1 MDAVVWCVTCV
12 AVVVLDVDIG
22 LLVGVVVSV
31 VLVLVRS
38 QVHIVDVVEEIRVGV
53 SRVWRPKGQ
62 YRTQQD
68 MAGTRVA
75 KINGPLFFANAE
87 MVINSIFEKTGVNP
101 ITMKQEGELVVE
113 EIVDQ
118 NGGTQLNVVFS
129 SQSREDVES
138 RSEDT
143 PADVDKVQEVQ
154 ADRPTPDELSLKKSM
169 LPVRKLIL
177 DMSGV
182 TFVDEMGVEALNLLI
197 AEYDSVGIDVYIA
210 AVPTRCLGQLKAAGF
225 VSKHRDIIFVTTE
238 AVFEHLS

>member
-38 QVHIVDVVEEIRVGV
+38 QVHIVDVVGEIRVGV

-68 MAGTRVA
+68 MAGTRVT

-101 ITMKQEGELVVE
+101 INMKQEGELVVE

-118 NGGTQLNVVFS
+118 NGGTELSVVFS

-143 PADVDKVQEVQ
+143 PTELDKVQEVQ
-154 ADRPTPDELSLKKSM
+154 ADRPMLDELSLKKSM

-197 AEYDSVGIDVYIA
+197 AEYDSVGIDVYVA

-225 VSKHRDIIFVTTE
+225 VSKHRDIILVTTE
-238 AVFEHLS
+238 AVFEYLS